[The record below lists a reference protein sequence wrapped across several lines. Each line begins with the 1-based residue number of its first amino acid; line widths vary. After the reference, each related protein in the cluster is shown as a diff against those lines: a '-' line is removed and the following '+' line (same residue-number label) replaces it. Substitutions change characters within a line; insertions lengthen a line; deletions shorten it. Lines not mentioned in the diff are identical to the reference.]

1 MSFFVSKHAHISP
14 SRAQCK
20 YVTVEKE
27 SDGTTHTSLLLFSK
41 SCRAPAASWL
51 ASASDRPRSTGARPG
66 EGSTASYYHHG
77 TIAKTGRAREIPV
90 QAKRTS
96 KEFPFIPEAR
106 AARRAIEHDTR
117 RRLRSVSPVQRAHAL
132 AGAAACLR
140 AQQPRRAG
148 RHCFQC
154 PHHCSFHDGDFVR
167 NRSTRA
173 MHACPVHRYTAYSPY
188 LLAG

>member
-1 MSFFVSKHAHISP
+1 MFEAHISP
-14 SRAQCK
+14 SRALQIRYGQK
-20 YVTVEKE
+20 KE
-27 SDGTTHTSLLLFSK
+27 CDGTTHTSLLLFSK

-90 QAKRTS
+90 QAKRPALAQAKNFLS
-96 KEFPFIPEAR
+96 FPR
-106 AARRAIEHDTR
+106 RARRVEPSSTTLAAVSDPSPPSNER
-117 RRLRSVSPVQRAHAL
+117 MRSPAPL
-132 AGAAACLR
+132 PACVR
-140 AQQPRRAG
+140 SSRGRAG

-167 NRSTRA
+167 SRSTRA